1 MARPQCNTHPFCCI
15 FHFGDVALVPI
26 IPKRISA
33 HILGVVLLLGL
44 GSFLFPFSCS
54 LARCF
59 SFIYLFSRI
68 DFRQNCK
75 NRRKSARKKLSF
87 GSVIKFGKNLQK
99 NLQWNIPHFFRVW
112 VLEVEKFAPSSP

>member
-1 MARPQCNTHPFCCI
+1 MARPQCNTHPFCCV

-26 IPKRISA
+26 IPQRISA

-44 GSFLFPFSCS
+44 GSFLFPS
-54 LARCF
+54 LAPLPGVF
-59 SFIYLFSRI
+59 PLFIYSFIYLFSRI

-87 GSVIKFGKNLQK
+87 GSVIKFGKNLQR
-99 NLQWNIPHFFRVW
+99 NLQWNIPQIF
-112 VLEVEKFAPSSP
+112 